1 MLRDAASHR
10 AVVTVE
16 DGVREGGIGM
26 TIADRIGSLQPSVPV
41 SVLGLPTRFIAH
53 AATPE
58 EILGGFGLD
67 HVGLDRGDHA
77 ALLASAS

>member
-1 MLRDAASHR
+1 MLARRRRPR
-10 AVVTVE
+10 AVVTAE
-16 DGVREGGIGM
+16 DGVRDGGIGM
-26 TIADRIGSLQPSVPV
+26 TIADRIGSRSRRTSPS

-67 HVGLDRGDHA
+67 HVGLITAIRG
-77 ALLASAS
+77 ALA